1 MTETAIIKTLQHRRD
16 QLIIK
21 GVELIDAEQL
31 VHLSAKTGQLTTE
44 VANAKKATIAA
55 ERSVVNAV
63 LANTETILAEL
74 IAAQPLELRVAD
86 IADIVALF
94 EHAFIAKTPSPAAL
108 AAIDRLRLLARLS
121 PKLK

>member
-1 MTETAIIKTLQHRRD
+1 MTETAIIKNLQHRRD
-16 QLIIK
+16 QLK
-21 GVELIDAEQL
+21 VKVTELDDAEQL

-44 VANAKKATIAA
+44 VANAKRAKIAA
-55 ERSVVNAV
+55 ERSVVDAV

-86 IADIVALF
+86 IADIVGLF

-108 AAIDRLRLLARLS
+108 AAIDRLRLLAHLL
-121 PKLK
+121 PKAK